1 VSENAKAREFFNRTV
16 AQEPEFALAWAM
28 LAWTHAFDAMNGWSR
43 DREHSLARALEIA
56 EAAITLEPALPLAY
70 FVRGLVYRERREYV
84 KALVEAERAIAYDA
98 NYSNAHVLLATLLY
112 YAGRPEEGLR
122 RIKKAMRLNPQ
133 HPFNYSFHLGQVFY
147 ILRRHGEAITAFKRG
162 IASNPSSE
170 RLHVWLAAA
179 YAQSGNLDE
188 AQWEAEEVRTL
199 NPDFSF
205 ASIEQSFPFKK
216 TDDRAYFL
224 EGLRKA
230 GLTR

>member
-1 VSENAKAREFFNRTV
+1 MSENAKAREFFNRTV

-133 HPFNYSFHLGQVFY
+133 HPFNYSFHLGQAFY

-170 RLHVWLAAA
+170 RL
-179 YAQSGNLDE
+179 QSGLPPPMLSLAIWTRRNGKLRRCVPSI
-188 AQWEAEEVRTL
+188 QTSHSRLSSSRFRSRKRT
-199 NPDFSF
+199 
-205 ASIEQSFPFKK
+205 IEHTSWKVCARPV
-216 TDDRAYFL
+216 
-224 EGLRKA
+224 
-230 GLTR
+230 